1 MTVYDAKNIQFVW
14 KGITLTGTGDDHAYS
29 IMQQN
34 QSFTPYKGV
43 QGEGLNIVNNKR
55 NWKITRSFKVDSESM
70 PMLLEDNLNC
80 VEDTLVVRDLNTGR
94 DDVYSEC
101 VIVEISGEKDS
112 GTRIVTWNALGRNNK

>member
-14 KGITLTGTGDDHAYS
+14 KGISLTGTGDDHAYS
-29 IMQQN
+29 LSQSN
-34 QSFTPYKGV
+34 DSFTPYKGV

-55 NWKITRSFKVDSESM
+55 TYKISRTFKVDSESL

-80 VEDTLVVRDLNTGR
+80 VEDTLIVRDLNTGR

-101 VIVEISGEKDS
+101 VIIHIDGEKDS
-112 GTRIVTWNALGRNNK
+112 ATRTVSWSALGRNNK